1 MDVTINNNDG
11 YVNISG
17 GKEPENMTDNQK
29 RLLFVDDDPD
39 ILDGYKYIFEGEG
52 FAVDLAT
59 NSGKMLELIME
70 NKYDMIILDYYL
82 DGEKGVE
89 TSKKI
94 HRIEPKIEL
103 VFLSG
108 QSYAWEELKAKNIPV
123 TAFFVKPLKAEVLL
137 DSVSEILLGIE

>member
-17 GKEPENMTDNQK
+17 GKEPEKMTDNQK

-108 QSYAWEELKAKNIPV
+108 QSYAWEELKAKNVPV